1 MSTHVRSSIYFFI
14 YLQDTVVALQA
25 LAKFASLTYS
35 TDVSM
40 TISTETSSKNLP
52 PFVLNAN
59 NKDTVQFIDVS
70 NMVRLLYLSHLPKC
84 NIYASIHIYKVRLT
98 TLCIQAA
105 YTRGYWEDMQACLSI
120 HWLHM

>member
-1 MSTHVRSSIYFFI
+1 MYFY

-25 LAKFASLTYS
+25 LARFASLTYS

-40 TISTETSSKNLP
+40 TISTGATFKNLP

-70 NMVRLLYLSHLPKC
+70 KIRIFCTYYP
-84 NIYASIHIYKVRLT
+84 T
-98 TLCIQAA
+98 
-105 YTRGYWEDMQACLSI
+105 CLM
-120 HWLHM
+120 HH